1 MTHHTIP
8 PIHHQHIKSTA
19 GTAYNSL
26 HRKHGVLRIPYRRPA
41 DHSTKPFWMIPA
53 RSMEV
58 NTTEKALLSV
68 DGTARLSC
76 CSYHSEGSAT
86 VDINLQCAS
95 HWTHPGQK
103 ARVVRS
109 SSTGKRPSSS
119 ERKPRRSLHPFSAPQ
134 LHKTKQMRY
143 ESKNDELVSVKPSHY
158 RRIVVLGA
166 PRVGKTAIIRRFLGD
181 GFEEQYEPTT
191 EDFHSKLYHI
201 RGERYQL
208 DILDASK
215 ERDFPAKRR
224 LTILTGDIFLLVFS
238 VTDRESFTEI
248 CSLREEIF
256 TAKSKLT
263 KSKENRQL
271 PIIICGNKNDL
282 NSRAVQHSD
291 ICQSL
296 GEDSALFEVSAKD
309 CTNLGD
315 MFEALAVLG
324 GLPTETRPSLHRDIS
339 IHTYQALSSRKR
351 NKRAMNEPCGAVQPL
366 ARRPSFSS
374 DLRRVMGPSTPKRST
389 PIERCQIQ

>member
-1 MTHHTIP
+1 MTHHTRP
-8 PIHHQHIKSTA
+8 PISHQHIKRTA
-19 GTAYNSL
+19 GSAWIGLTAPRAQNQS
-26 HRKHGVLRIPYRRPA
+26 
-41 DHSTKPFWMIPA
+41 FWMIPA

-58 NTTEKALLSV
+58 NTTDKALLSV
-68 DGTARLSC
+68 DGTAKLSC
-76 CSYHSEGSAT
+76 CSYHSEGTAT
-86 VDINLQCAS
+86 VDISHLQRAS
-95 HWTHPGQK
+95 HWRHPEPKAK

-119 ERKPRRSLHPFSAPQ
+119 ERKPRRSLDPFCASQ
-134 LHKTKQMRY
+134 LHKTKHMRY
-143 ESKNDELVSVKPSHY
+143 ESKNDDLVSVKPSHY

-166 PRVGKTAIIRRFLGD
+166 PRVGKTAVVRRFLGEN
-181 GFEEQYEPTT
+181 GFEEHYEPTT

-215 ERDFPAKRR
+215 ERDFPARRR
-224 LTILTGDIFLLVFS
+224 LSILTGDIFLLVFS
-238 VTDRESFTEI
+238 VTDRDSFTEV
-248 CSLREEIF
+248 CSLREEIV
-256 TAKSKLT
+256 TAKSKLA
-263 KSKENRQL
+263 KSKENRQFTT
-271 PIIICGNKNDL
+271 IICGNKTDL
-282 NSRAVQHSD
+282 NSSRVVQRSD

-296 GEDSALFEVSAKD
+296 GKDGVSFEVSAKD
-309 CTNLGD
+309 CTNLEE

-339 IHTYQALSSRKR
+339 IHTYHALSSRKR
-351 NKRAMNEPCGAVQPL
+351 SKRAMNEPCGAVQPL